1 MGKSASGSCNKMHKV
16 NPKYHA
22 SVKEKILL
30 LHDYIYEKIDAWIK
44 SVYLPDTVAAASSML
59 TDILP
64 GTGKYIT
71 NNLIASAANILTV
84 KLMQKK
90 DLHIAAK
97 ARNSKKI
104 LIISDL
110 NMGDSVNLQSVALAV
125 KKVFPESKVDYAVN
139 KSMYNLIVFNPY
151 VDRVFN
157 ILSTSNIYMS
167 SKSVSSLI
175 DSEKYDIVV
184 NLCPFFKKNHII
196 GNKQL
201 PFIDYGSLSIRLV
214 HNELYSNGLNH
225 VSYQAYHY
233 FSNLFCKA
241 KKIND
246 SAARKSVFA
255 TSIWIP
261 DESIRMAGQFLFKNG
276 LLRSEG
282 LVLFNSDAT
291 SKYTRLPFDIQL
303 NILKSLCKSDSVQA
317 ILLTS
322 GHTYI
327 GIENKLLN
335 ALPSHNKVTV
345 IPKEMPID
353 VYAAL
358 IDFCDV
364 FVTADTGTMH
374 IASAKKFNES
384 GDELRNK
391 TAVFSVFGASS
402 ARMYGYDSYNGNF
415 LKPGQNKPSRLY
427 ISKAPCRNITCINK
441 KAKKCRNVRCFE
453 GISGFEIAKDI
464 IIYLSKDR

>member
-1 MGKSASGSCNKMHKV
+1 MGKSTSGSYNKMHKV

-22 SVKEKILL
+22 SVKERIFL
-30 LHDYIYEKIDAWIK
+30 LHNYIYEKIAAWIK
-44 SVYLPDTVAAASSML
+44 SVYLPDTVAMVSSML

-64 GTGKYIT
+64 RTGKYIT
-71 NNLIASAANILTV
+71 NNLIASVGNILAV

-97 ARNSKKI
+97 VRNPKKI

-110 NMGDSVNLQSVALAV
+110 NMGDSVNLQSVTLAV
-125 KKVFPESKVDYAVN
+125 KEIFPESKVDYAVN
-139 KSMYNLIVFNPY
+139 RSMYNLITFNPY
-151 VDRVFN
+151 IDRVFN
-157 ILSTSNIYMS
+157 ILSTSDIHMS

-175 DSEKYDIVV
+175 NSEKYDFVV
-184 NLCPFFKKNHII
+184 NLCPFFKKNYII
-196 GNKQL
+196 GDKQL
-201 PFIDYGSLSIRLV
+201 PFVDYGSLSIRLI
-214 HNELYSNGLNH
+214 HNELYSDGLNH

-233 FSNLFCKA
+233 FLNLFCEA
-241 KKIND
+241 KKISNSEVKK
-246 SAARKSVFA
+246 SAFT
-255 TSIWIP
+255 TSIWLP
-261 DESIRMAGQFLFKNG
+261 NESIQKAGKFLRKNG
-276 LLRSEG
+276 LLHNKG
-282 LVLFNSDAT
+282 LVLFNPDAT

-303 NILKSLCKSDSVQA
+303 NILRGLCESDSIQA
-317 ILLTS
+317 ILLTP

-327 GIENKLLN
+327 GIEHKLLN
-335 ALPSHNKVTV
+335 ALPRCDKIVM
-345 IPKEMPID
+345 IPKDMSID

-374 IASAKKFNES
+374 IASAKKFSES
-384 GDELRNK
+384 GNELRNK

-402 ARMYGYDSYNGNF
+402 ARMYGYNSYNGNF
-415 LKPGQNKPSRLY
+415 LKPGQNKPSELY

-464 IIYLSKDR
+464 IIYLFKDK

>member
-1 MGKSASGSCNKMHKV
+1 MGKSTSGSYNKMHKV

-22 SVKEKILL
+22 SVKEKIFL
-30 LHDYIYEKIDAWIK
+30 LHNYIYEKIAAWIK
-44 SVYLPDTVAAASSML
+44 SVYLPDAVAAVSSML

-64 GTGKYIT
+64 RTGKYIT
-71 NNLIASAANILTV
+71 NSLIALISNILVV

-97 ARNSKKI
+97 VKNPKKI

-110 NMGDSVNLQSVALAV
+110 NMGDSVNLQNVALAL
-125 KKVFPESKVDYAVN
+125 KEIFPESKVDYVVN
-139 KSMYNLIVFNPY
+139 KSMHNLIAFNPY

-157 ILSTSNIYMS
+157 ILSTSNIHMS
-167 SKSVSSLI
+167 SKSVSCLI
-175 DSEKYDIVV
+175 DSKKYDFVV
-184 NLCPFFKKNHII
+184 NLCPFFKKNSIL

-201 PFIDYGSLSIRLV
+201 PFVDYGSLSIRLI
-214 HNELYSNGLNH
+214 HNELCSDGLNH
-225 VSYQAYHY
+225 VSYQAYRY
-233 FSNLFCKA
+233 FSNLFCEA
-241 KKIND
+241 KKISSSEAKKN
-246 SAARKSVFA
+246 AFT
-255 TSIWIP
+255 TSIWLSN
-261 DESIRMAGQFLFKNG
+261 ESIHKAEKFLCKNE
-276 LLRSEG
+276 LPHSEG

-303 NILKSLCKSDSVQA
+303 NILKGLCESNSIQVV
-317 ILLTS
+317 LLTS

-335 ALPSHNKVTV
+335 ALPRCDKIVM
-345 IPKEMPID
+345 IPKDMPID

-374 IASAKKFNES
+374 IASAKKFNEL
-384 GDELRNK
+384 GNELRNK

-402 ARMYGYDSYNGNF
+402 ARIYGYDSYNGSF

-453 GISGFEIAKDI
+453 GINGFEIAKDI
-464 IIYLSKDR
+464 IIYLSKDK